1 MIKKIIPIL
10 TVLFLSSC
18 IYTAPVVPPA
28 PVYYTGTYYYQ
39 PPQRDCT
46 CGYVLDKGSDEWGRY
61 WMDVQNQCSGNIKRF
76 TFDKRDWDTFRIS
89 DGICMTKNSS
99 W

>member
-1 MIKKIIPIL
+1 MIKKLFPFL
-10 TVLFLSSC
+10 SLFLSSC
-18 IYTAPVVPPA
+18 YYTTPLPPA

-46 CGYVLDKGSDEWGRY
+46 CGYVLNKGTDDWGRY

-89 DGICMTKNSS
+89 DGICMIRNSS

>member
-1 MIKKIIPIL
+1 MIRKIITSL
-10 TVLFLSSC
+10 TLVLSSC
-18 IYTAPVVPPA
+18 IYTNVPPPT

-76 TFDKRDWDTFRIS
+76 TFEKRDWDTFRIS